1 MISRRECTHQRHA
14 LKWSIWTTPPSC
26 RHDEMTAMTSLCVAL
41 IDDHAIFRIG
51 LGMVIGTALPGT
63 RIFEAGSLEE
73 VLDSGPD
80 RVDVV
85 LLDIRLKGVSG
96 LEGIALLKQKWPSVP
111 ILILSSHNEP
121 ETVRLA
127 LARGAAGFVSKAQA
141 AAQIVEAIL
150 LVLRGS
156 VAGLPLIAS
165 REAQRRLTPRQCEVL
180 DLLHQGLSNKLIA
193 RQLAVS
199 DNTVRRHVQDILEFF
214 GVASRTEAVFA
225 ARCQALV
232 G

>member
-1 MISRRECTHQRHA
+1 MS
-14 LKWSIWTTPPSC
+14 SI
-26 RHDEMTAMTSLCVAL
+26 CVAL

-51 LGMVIGTALPGT
+51 LGMVIGTAMPGT
-63 RIFEAGSLEE
+63 RIFEAASLDEA
-73 VLDSGPD
+73 LAGAPD
-80 RVDVV
+80 HVDVV
-85 LLDIRLKGVSG
+85 LLDIRLNGLSG
-96 LEGIALLKQKWPSVP
+96 LEGIGLLKHKWPMTPV
-111 ILILSSHNEP
+111 LMLSSHDEP

-156 VAGLPLIAS
+156 VGGLPSIAS
-165 REAQRRLTPRQCEVL
+165 RAAPRRLTPRQCEVL
-180 DLLHQGLSNKLIA
+180 ELLHQGLSNKLIA
-193 RQLAVS
+193 RQLTVS